1 MIKLVCMGKL
11 GSLLPPDWEA
21 VPLPT
26 EVHTLA
32 GLRAWLAQALPD
44 LGAAIAQTS
53 VKAIVNLS
61 VAHNMA
67 TPIRD
72 GDEIAFMPP
81 MSGG

>member
-11 GSLLPPDWEA
+11 GPLLPAEWEA
-21 VPLPT
+21 VQLPK
-26 EVHTLA
+26 EVRTLA
-32 GLRAWLAQALPD
+32 DLHAWLARELPD
-44 LGAAIAQTS
+44 LGAAMTHAS
-53 VKAIVNLS
+53 AKAIVNLS
-61 VAHNMA
+61 VAHDVA